1 MGRECGNKRLQN
13 RIHRNSTHKEDGIQD
28 SSSNQQS
35 SKRHS
40 SRRSKGSS
48 FKEGYLSNLP
58 SLRGRVL
65 VDLLS
70 GSQED
75 GRLETYSEPQALKYI
90 KPKRFRM
97 ESLAI
102 VLKAPIRGRWATS
115 IDLKDAY
122 LHIPI
127 NQDHQRWLRFHIKD
141 QAYAFRCLPFGL
153 STAPRVFTR
162 VVKAVG
168 AFLRRQ
174 GVQIH
179 FYLDDWLITSQS
191 LVMAHRHTDLVLR
204 TLARLGFIVNLKKSH
219 LQPTQ
224 SPIFLGARLD
234 LLLGRVYP
242 SQERICNL
250 IECARIFNQAEYA
263 PAAAW
268 LKLLGLMASMVELV
282 PWCRFRMR
290 PIQLHLLYH
299 YRPNLHPLSKPVPL
313 SHIVHQELDW
323 WEMESNLLVGRV
335 FPVPPPQLVVTTD
348 ASKKGWGGHLKTF
361 RVSGVWS
368 QDQSLLHINV
378 LELLAVF
385 NSLKALELQTDI
397 SEKKILIKSDNST
410 VVSYINRQGGTRSP
424 TLCLHT
430 RHLLIWCIQRGI
442 FLTAVHIP
450 GIDNTLAD
458 NLSRGVSLNPTEWS
472 LAPQIVQTIFERVGI
487 FPTMDLFATRHN
499 KQTQVFCSRTWDEK
513 AFAIDALSISWN
525 RMTSVRI
532 SPNFPDLQSNSKNSG
547 RRLRNNPGS
556 AILATATLV
565 SNDDG
570 ATNQSA
576 IFDTSR
582 PGCSTNDGESQSTVP
597 QCGTSKIDCLDI
609 IKQHYQA
616 SGFSEKSANLVAR
629 GRRKSTL
636 RVYSSRLRPYFDW
649 CNERQIDPYHA
660 SIADIADFLETRHAM
675 GLLATTVKGYKS
687 AILAIHR
694 GLPSGMRLRND
705 PDRSLYFLIEGM
717 NNVRPPQRKIMPEW
731 DLSTVLKSLNQ
742 CPYEPLQSASAKDLT
757 VKTVFLIA
765 IASGKRCSELHALA
779 TGNHIVFG
787 NQGATL
793 HFRPDF
799 LAKNER
805 SDFSMAP
812 LFIPYL
818 DQSGKDTRK
827 KRLSCPVRALRWYLT
842 RTETARKLSKSSQL
856 FITSQKPFKPAA
868 KSTIAGWMVTAIVK
882 ADAVKKGDN
891 IPTAHSTRAISS
903 SWAYN
908 HGLSVNEIRNTVS
921 WRTETTFV
929 SRYLRDVGPC
939 CDKAKFALSVLGAS
953 THQH

>member
-1 MGRECGNKRLQN
+1 M
-13 RIHRNSTHKEDGIQD
+13 IKEVG
-28 SSSNQQS
+28 
-35 SKRHS
+35 
-40 SRRSKGSS
+40 
-48 FKEGYLSNLP
+48 
-58 SLRGRVL
+58 
-65 VDLLS
+65 
-70 GSQED
+70 
-75 GRLETYSEPQALKYI
+75 GRLLLYAKEWHTIKPDIWVESVVTKGYKIEFTATPPIRKMVYKTPLPINKVQRDALLEEVKALLLKKAIYPIFPPFEEGFWSTFFLAPKKTGDWRPILNLKPLNKYI

-472 LAPQIVQTIFERVGI
+472 LAPPDSTDNFRKSGNISDNGFVCYSSQQANSSVLLKNVGRESI
-487 FPTMDLFATRHN
+487 CNR
-499 KQTQVFCSRTWDEK
+499 RTVHFLEQND
-513 AFAIDALSISWN
+513 
-525 RMTSVRI
+525 SVRI

-616 SGFSEKSANLVAR
+616 SGFSEKSVNLVAR

-694 GLPSGMRLRND
+694 GLPNGMRLRND

-793 HFRPDF
+793 YFRPDF

-842 RTETARKLSKSSQL
+842 RTETARKLSKVLNYSL
-856 FITSQKPFKPAA
+856 LHK
-868 KSTIAGWMVTAIVK
+868 
-882 ADAVKKGDN
+882 N
-891 IPTAHSTRAISS
+891 HSNQR
-903 SWAYN
+903 
-908 HGLSVNEIRNTVS
+908 LS
-921 WRTETTFV
+921 
-929 SRYLRDVGPC
+929 L
-939 CDKAKFALSVLGAS
+939 L
-953 THQH
+953 

>member
-1 MGRECGNKRLQN
+1 MVLSVVLPLAPLLLLLVVPLRPRSLEVAS
-13 RIHRNSTHKEDGIQD
+13 NSTFEGVQAVVHCSPSHPAVSPLPNTIITEKMIKEVG
-28 SSSNQQS
+28 
-35 SKRHS
+35 
-40 SRRSKGSS
+40 
-48 FKEGYLSNLP
+48 
-58 SLRGRVL
+58 
-65 VDLLS
+65 
-70 GSQED
+70 
-75 GRLETYSEPQALKYI
+75 GRLLLYAKEWHTIKPDIWVESVVTKGYKIEFTATPPIRKMVYKTPLPINKVQRDTLLEEVKALLLKKAIYPIFPPFEEGFWSTFFLAPKKTGDWRPILNLKPLNKYI
-90 KPKRFRM
+90 KPKWFRM

-179 FYLDDWLITSQS
+179 LYLDDWLITSQS
-191 LVMAHRHTDLVLR
+191 LVMAHRHTELVLR

-224 SPIFLGARLD
+224 SPIFLEARLD
-234 LLLGRVYP
+234 LLLARVYP

-442 FLTAVHIP
+442 FLTAVHTP

-525 RMTSVRI
+525 RMAAYAFPPI
-532 SPNFPDLQSNSKNSG
+532 SLIYKVIQ
-547 RRLRNNPGS
+547 
-556 AILATATLV
+556 
-565 SNDDG
+565 
-570 ATNQSA
+570 
-576 IFDTSR
+576 
-582 PGCSTNDGESQSTVP
+582 
-597 QCGTSKIDCLDI
+597 KIQEEDCVI
-609 IKQHYQA
+609 I
-616 SGFSEKSANLVAR
+616 LVAPFWPR
-629 GRRKSTL
+629 QPWFQTMMAQLISQPFLIPADPDVLRMMGNPKARFHNVAHLKLTAWILSSNITKRRDFLKNQPIWSQEDEENQLSEYIL
-636 RVYSSRLRPYFDW
+636 RVCDPISTGVMKDRLIR
-649 CNERQIDPYHA
+649 I
-660 SIADIADFLETRHAM
+660 T
-675 GLLATTVKGYKS
+675 LL
-687 AILAIHR
+687 
-694 GLPSGMRLRND
+694 
-705 PDRSLYFLIEGM
+705 
-717 NNVRPPQRKIMPEW
+717 
-731 DLSTVLKSLNQ
+731 
-742 CPYEPLQSASAKDLT
+742 
-757 VKTVFLIA
+757 
-765 IASGKRCSELHALA
+765 
-779 TGNHIVFG
+779 
-787 NQGATL
+787 
-793 HFRPDF
+793 
-799 LAKNER
+799 
-805 SDFSMAP
+805 
-812 LFIPYL
+812 
-818 DQSGKDTRK
+818 
-827 KRLSCPVRALRWYLT
+827 
-842 RTETARKLSKSSQL
+842 
-856 FITSQKPFKPAA
+856 
-868 KSTIAGWMVTAIVK
+868 
-882 ADAVKKGDN
+882 
-891 IPTAHSTRAISS
+891 
-903 SWAYN
+903 
-908 HGLSVNEIRNTVS
+908 
-921 WRTETTFV
+921 
-929 SRYLRDVGPC
+929 
-939 CDKAKFALSVLGAS
+939 
-953 THQH
+953 

>member
-1 MGRECGNKRLQN
+1 M
-13 RIHRNSTHKEDGIQD
+13 IKEVG
-28 SSSNQQS
+28 
-35 SKRHS
+35 
-40 SRRSKGSS
+40 
-48 FKEGYLSNLP
+48 
-58 SLRGRVL
+58 
-65 VDLLS
+65 
-70 GSQED
+70 
-75 GRLETYSEPQALKYI
+75 GRLLLYAKEWHTIKPDIWVESVVTKGYKIEFTATPPIRKMVYKTPLPINKVQRDTLLEEVKALLLKKAIYPIFPPFEEGFWSTFFLAPKKTGDWRPILNLKPLNKYI

-234 LLLGRVYP
+234 LLGRVYP

-323 WEMESNLLVGRV
+323 WEMENNLLVGRV
-335 FPVPPPQLVVTTD
+335 FPVPPPQLVVTMD

-385 NSLKALELQTDI
+385 NSLKALERQTDI

-424 TLCLHT
+424 TLFFT
-430 RHLLIWCIQRGI
+430 PDIYWY
-442 FLTAVHIP
+442 
-450 GIDNTLAD
+450 
-458 NLSRGVSLNPTEWS
+458 GVYNGEFFSQLY
-472 LAPQIVQTIFERVGI
+472 
-487 FPTMDLFATRHN
+487 
-499 KQTQVFCSRTWDEK
+499 
-513 AFAIDALSISWN
+513 
-525 RMTSVRI
+525 
-532 SPNFPDLQSNSKNSG
+532 
-547 RRLRNNPGS
+547 
-556 AILATATLV
+556 
-565 SNDDG
+565 
-570 ATNQSA
+570 
-576 IFDTSR
+576 TSR
-582 PGCSTNDGESQSTVP
+582 E
-597 QCGTSKIDCLDI
+597 
-609 IKQHYQA
+609 
-616 SGFSEKSANLVAR
+616 
-629 GRRKSTL
+629 
-636 RVYSSRLRPYFDW
+636 
-649 CNERQIDPYHA
+649 
-660 SIADIADFLETRHAM
+660 
-675 GLLATTVKGYKS
+675 
-687 AILAIHR
+687 
-694 GLPSGMRLRND
+694 
-705 PDRSLYFLIEGM
+705 
-717 NNVRPPQRKIMPEW
+717 
-731 DLSTVLKSLNQ
+731 
-742 CPYEPLQSASAKDLT
+742 
-757 VKTVFLIA
+757 
-765 IASGKRCSELHALA
+765 
-779 TGNHIVFG
+779 
-787 NQGATL
+787 
-793 HFRPDF
+793 
-799 LAKNER
+799 
-805 SDFSMAP
+805 
-812 LFIPYL
+812 
-818 DQSGKDTRK
+818 
-827 KRLSCPVRALRWYLT
+827 
-842 RTETARKLSKSSQL
+842 
-856 FITSQKPFKPAA
+856 
-868 KSTIAGWMVTAIVK
+868 
-882 ADAVKKGDN
+882 
-891 IPTAHSTRAISS
+891 
-903 SWAYN
+903 
-908 HGLSVNEIRNTVS
+908 
-921 WRTETTFV
+921 
-929 SRYLRDVGPC
+929 
-939 CDKAKFALSVLGAS
+939 
-953 THQH
+953 